1 MSFAEV
7 ADSTAAS
14 TVKTRSI
21 LPNGMTALLGA
32 GASILACYGKSF
44 LLAIPALFTGSIFEF
59 NPHFQAMLM
68 WGFGAIAV
76 YGLIQDRRI
85 HGSLVPTVLGVVSV
99 VTIIATLYGYYLVAA
114 ESFGYVLLLS
124 AAFAN
129 QIMILNALNREVN
142 FKALE
147 VEELNSGL
155 EARVR
160 EQVNEI
166 DRLNRLRRFLS
177 PEVANLVTEQQ
188 EKTMLQSHRAYI
200 ATLFCDLRGFTS
212 FSVNMEP
219 EEVMNVLRAYH
230 ESLGQLVADYRGTI
244 DHRAGDGMMVFFND
258 PLPCDDPVLRAVELA
273 LSMRERFHEMNRGWH
288 RRGYELGFGV
298 GIASGYATLGIV
310 GYEGRYD
317 YTANGNAVNLCAR
330 LSDEAEDGQILIDHK
345 TYVEIEDKVEVETVG
360 ELELKGFAGKI
371 RVYDL
376 LGLCVN

>member
-1 MSFAEV
+1 MCIR
-7 ADSTAAS
+7 DS
-14 TVKTRSI
+14 
-21 LPNGMTALLGA
+21 
-32 GASILACYGKSF
+32 
-44 LLAIPALFTGSIFEF
+44 
-59 NPHFQAMLM
+59 
-68 WGFGAIAV
+68 
-76 YGLIQDRRI
+76 
-85 HGSLVPTVLGVVSV
+85 
-99 VTIIATLYGYYLVAA
+99 LYGYYLVAA

-124 AAFAN
+124 AAFTN
-129 QIMILNALNREVN
+129 QIMILNFLNREVK

-147 VEELNSGL
+147 VGELNSGL

-166 DRLNRLRRFLS
+166 DRLNQLKRFLS

-200 ATLFCDLRGFTS
+200 ATVFCDLRGFTS

-219 EEVMNVLRAYH
+219 EEVMNVLQTYH
-230 ESLGQLVADYRGTI
+230 ESLGQLVADYQGTI

-258 PLPCDDPVLRAVELA
+258 PLPCDEPVLRAVELS
-273 LSMRERFHEMNRGWH
+273 LSMRERFNEMNRDWH

-330 LSDEAEDGQILIDHK
+330 LSDEAGDGQILIDHK
-345 TYVEIEDKVEVETVG
+345 TYIEIEDKGEVKAAG
-360 ELELKGFAGKI
+360 ELELKGFASTS

-376 LGLCVN
+376 LGLRVS